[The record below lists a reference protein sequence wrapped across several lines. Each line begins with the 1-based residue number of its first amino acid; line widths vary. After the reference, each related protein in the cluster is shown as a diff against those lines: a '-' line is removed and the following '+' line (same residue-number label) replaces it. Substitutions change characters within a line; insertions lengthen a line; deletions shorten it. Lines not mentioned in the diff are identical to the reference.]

1 MNKYQKSKNK
11 LSTNKI
17 NRRKFII
24 TSGLTSFGLMISPD
38 ILNALALQGQNKIKA
53 HGPGADYIPSLKIAF
68 VRRKEEYGMW
78 WPGQIY
84 DGEEALKKYNKQIL
98 ETAKKLDISVDI
110 RKDPIYSPEEADG
123 WVQEAKSQNP
133 DGLMVVVLDRQQHA
147 WPTVNKAIDSTI
159 PTIVFS
165 PLGTSFT
172 TNTSR
177 PSKREGVFIC
187 STDDFSQAAFG
198 MKMIKAGAKLR
209 ETRYLVIWSDKR
221 RDAVINHFGTKLR
234 YIPAQDFVDAYNNMQ
249 DDQEIKRLAEEVT
262 KNAQAIHGPSNQDI
276 YNGIKSYLVAKKL
289 LEHERCD
296 AITMDCLGTLGKTK
310 ISLPCM
316 AWSKINDHAIPAACE
331 ADLGACVTH
340 ALVQYLFDRP
350 GFQQDPVAETVRDCL
365 IGSHCSCATKLN
377 GFTKPSEPYDIVP
390 HHGNRDA
397 TLNPVWK
404 QGQRVTVADVIL
416 SERRNSY
423 GFIRSDSDVVEK
435 ENISM
440 IISSGEVVDQ
450 KRIPPSGGCVVAPM
464 VKLDN
469 VSDLLDYPGFHQIFF
484 YGDYKK
490 ELESY
495 CRLYG
500 IKPVIV

>member
-1 MNKYQKSKNK
+1 MKTKMKEK
-11 LSTNKI
+11 M
-17 NRRKFII
+17 NRRNFIT
-24 TSGLTSFGLMISPD
+24 TSGLTTFGVMISPD
-38 ILNALALQGQNKIKA
+38 VFGALTFKDRDQIKA
-53 HGPGADYIPSLKIAF
+53 YGPGADYIPSMKIAF

-84 DGEEALKKYNKQIL
+84 DGEAALKSYKKQIL
-98 ETAKKLDISVDI
+98 ESAKKLDIRVDI
-110 RKDPIYSPEEADG
+110 RKDPIHSPEEADG
-123 WVQEAKSQNP
+123 WVQEAKDQNP
-133 DGLMVVVLDRQQHA
+133 DGLMVIVLDRQQHA
-147 WPTVNKAIDSTI
+147 WPTVDKAIDSNI

-172 TNTSR
+172 TNTFG

-234 YIPAQDFVDAYNNMQ
+234 YIPAQDFIDAYNNME
-249 DDQEIKRLAEEVT
+249 DDQEINRLAEEVT
-262 KNAQAIHGPSNQDI
+262 KNAQGIHGPSNQDV
-276 YNGIKSYLVAKKL
+276 YNGIKSYLVAKEL
-289 LEHERCD
+289 LERERCD
-296 AITMDCLGTLGKTK
+296 AITMDCLGTLAKTD
-310 ISLPCM
+310 ISLPCI
-316 AWSKINDHAIPAACE
+316 AWSKINDHAVPAACE

-365 IGSHCSCATKLN
+365 IGSHCSCATRLN
-377 GFTKPSEPYDIVP
+377 GFTKSPEPYDIVP

-397 TLNPVWK
+397 TVNPVWK

-416 SERRNSY
+416 TEGRNYS

-450 KRIPPSGGCVVAPM
+450 KKIPPSGGCVVAPM